1 MRGKGKSKTVSQEG
15 PKRQPWS
22 GKCHQDERCERE
34 GRGQDSDQTLGE
46 GDCISPDEE
55 VAGRAGDELRSR
67 NVKFE
72 VFTGRPGDVKPAVG
86 YESALRGRGPTW
98 SVCYIWEPSADRQS
112 ESPVTR

>member
-15 PKRQPWS
+15 PKRRPWS

-86 YESALRGRGPTW
+86 YVSLHFGGEVRPRA
-98 SVCYIWEPSADRQS
+98 C
-112 ESPVTR
+112 VTFGSHQQTDSLKAP